1 MAESLVKCPM
11 CGGRRELIWIKGIK
25 GGDVRRFR
33 CEVCITDSDYAVTKN
48 GAQLL
53 DSPERPNAS
62 G

>member
-11 CGGRRELIWIKGIK
+11 CGGRRELIWIKAIK

-33 CEVCITDSDYAVTKN
+33 CEVCIADSDYAVTKN

-53 DSPERPNAS
+53 DSPGRPNAS
-62 G
+62 E